1 MNIDILSMGRFQP
14 NDNAIN
20 IALPVLSIECEA
32 TPPLDNYLDAYE
44 ETVLKLVS
52 IGLSTHGI
60 SVTLNATE
68 SLIEEILDRLDQKNY
83 VEKEIGKP
91 WNITED
97 GEKYLNGTIEERE
110 SNNSQF
116 GYMFVNAIKK
126 EVLPFFY
133 QGDINQISLFR
144 GAKLPAKLTIKGDEV
159 KTFEDFSMK
168 RTKLREAYKR
178 YYKNADT
185 SKQYSDGDIT
195 LDEAVD
201 LFQGL
206 EYFDEEEEVNTL
218 EVFDKNAQAALK
230 ENLFIRALNC
240 PPKHV
245 YLTMRVILDPQYP
258 GGYRVE
264 SPFDLNGIDDNY
276 YLRQVQWLEATGNTY
291 VGDEELDSFLT
302 REIKKICPTYKN
314 ADKDFSVFIIEKLP
328 LLKIYNTKFLRIYDD
343 MSRIY
348 HLMKRQSS
356 SNDKENERSLIDK
369 ENIVNNIARYVVE
382 SLFNEFFRGVKKE
395 TLLNISKK
403 AINDLH
409 RYKSKSFKQYVL
421 QNTSL
426 DHLKIHWNDNYTE
439 TVITRLSKTR
449 GNSIVEKFINVIV
462 LNYYLG
468 TKETKRFLT
477 DKNVQKIYDL
487 TDQLNRIRRKVSH
500 DTDERF
506 EVRDYE
512 FYMANV
518 YQLIN
523 GLLEAY
529 RED

>member
-14 NDNAIN
+14 IDNAIN

-68 SLIEEILDRLDQKNY
+68 SLTEEILDRLDQKNY

-91 WNITED
+91 WEITED

-110 SNNSQF
+110 SSNSQF

-133 QGDINQISLFR
+133 QGDIGQISLFR
-144 GAKLPAKLTIKGDEV
+144 GAKLPAKLTVKDDEE
-159 KTFEDFSMK
+159 KTFEDFTVK

-206 EYFDEEEEVNTL
+206 EHFDEEEEVNTL

-230 ENLFIRALNC
+230 ENMFIRALNC
-240 PPKHV
+240 PPKHI
-245 YLTMRVILDPQYP
+245 YLTMRVILDSQYP

-276 YLRQVQWLEATGNTY
+276 YLRQVQWLAATGNTY

-314 ADKDFSVFIIEKLP
+314 ADKDFSVFVLEKLP
-328 LLKIYNTKFLRIYDD
+328 LLKLYRNRFSRVFDD

-348 HLMKRQSS
+348 SLMQRQ
-356 SNDKENERSLIDK
+356 NSLIDK
-369 ENIVNNIARYVVE
+369 ENIVNNISRYIVE
-382 SLFNEFFRGVKKE
+382 SLFNEFFKGIQKD
-395 TLLNISKK
+395 TFINISKN
-403 AINDLH
+403 AILDLNN
-409 RYKSKSFKQYVL
+409 YSSKTFTRQLFQKTY
-421 QNTSL
+421 L
-426 DHLKIHWNDNYTE
+426 DSLKIFWSNKYVTAA
-439 TVITRLSKTR
+439 IGRLSTTR

-468 TKETKRFLT
+468 TEETKKFLT
-477 DKNVQKIYDL
+477 NANAQRMYDL
-487 TDQLNRIRRKVSH
+487 SDQLNQIRRKVSH
-500 DTDERF
+500 DTDDRF
-506 EVRDYE
+506 DSKDYE
-512 FYMANV
+512 FYIANV
-518 YQLIN
+518 FQLIN